1 MAGIGNVKGLETRLW
16 RPLRLDYNCG
26 PTRIRAFPQCERAHY
41 EQRTIRAAGVEG
53 LKLPA

>member
-26 PTRIRAFPQCERAHY
+26 PTHIRAFLQCELAHY
-41 EQRTIRAAGVEG
+41 EQATIRAAGVEG